1 MLLYFFHFLPNNNS
15 HTENHGGWCQNLH
28 FFFFFQKKFYS
39 VRPQEKTMYG
49 PSQPQQVGKIISNMF
64 FLAPPMPQ
72 RLFLDPWSRRF
83 LYYRS
88 LLIQLCMKE
97 NIKGKSLWRCQVR
110 SVESKVLCLN

>member
-64 FLAPPMPQ
+64 FLSPPMPQ